1 MDLREALTQISEI
14 RQQVAR
20 TELFQGYRALP
31 VAFSGILAL
40 AAAGFQAL
48 CLPEPA
54 QNMPAYLF
62 LWLGAAII
70 SMLATGMEMAL
81 HCRYA
86 NSALERAKVHWALG
100 QFLPSIVAGGL
111 VTFVLVEHV
120 PESMWMLPGLWAIF
134 FSLGIFAS
142 RRLLPRAISWVA
154 IFYLAAGTICL
165 VLAQGEWAFSP
176 LAMGLPFGIGQ
187 LATAGILY
195 WTLERTDG
203 EK

>member
-1 MDLREALTQISEI
+1 MDLHEALTQISEI

-20 TELFQGYRALP
+20 TELFRGYRALP

-40 AAAGFQAL
+40 ATAGFQAL

-62 LWLGAAII
+62 LWLGAAVI

-81 HCRYA
+81 HCRYTD
-86 NSALERAKVHWALG
+86 STLERAKVHLALS

-111 VTFVLVEHV
+111 VTYVLAEHAS
-120 PESMWMLPGLWAIF
+120 ESMWMLPGLWAIF

-142 RRLLPRAISWVA
+142 CRLLPRATWWVG
-154 IFYLAAGTICL
+154 IFYLISGTMCL
-165 VLAQGEWAFSP
+165 LLAQGEWAFSP
-176 LAMGLPFGIGQ
+176 LAMGLSFGIGQ
-187 LATAGILY
+187 LGTAAILY
-195 WTLERTDG
+195 WTLERTHG